1 MRRLITPIA
10 AAALLTGCF
19 FQPDNFDAEM
29 TLNADGSYSF
39 SYVGE
44 LKLLNLNEREF
55 SPPKDQ
61 PFDPAKARCTRY
73 TDGEGNVVN
82 DAWYDSFGYNDAKP
96 AVALSE
102 PATRADSGAEAEAA
116 VDESATR
123 QRECTKEELARLES
137 EEKERQASK
146 QQEFEQQSGI
156 VASIFGGA
164 IPGNDEALAKF
175 AANLSK
181 YDGWQK
187 VRYAGDSRFA
197 VEYRVTGRF
206 DNYFAF
212 PVLPDGATQFPFF
225 HIVPRADGAVEL
237 LSPAV
242 GGENGSF
249 IALMQLGAM
258 SGGRGNNDLPDFGPI
273 NGRFTL
279 RTSGNVRA
287 NNAPDG
293 FVDEGGMKV
302 MRWDLSEQ
310 RMGPRALIALSR

>member
-1 MRRLITPIA
+1 MRFMRQLIAPIA
-10 AAALLTGCF
+10 AAALLTSCF

-29 TLNADGSYSF
+29 TLNADGTYSF

-44 LKLLNLNEREF
+44 LKLLNPNEREF
-55 SPPKDQ
+55 SPPKAQ
-61 PFDPAKARCTRY
+61 PFDPAKARCTSY
-73 TDGEGNVVN
+73 TDSDGNVVD
-82 DAWYDSFGYNDAKP
+82 DAWYDSFGGETPSVEAP
-96 AVALSE
+96 A
-102 PATRADSGAEAEAA
+102 REAEAIA
-116 VDESATR
+116 VEPEPYADESTTR
-123 QRECTKEELARLES
+123 QRPCTKEELARLES
-137 EEKERQASK
+137 DEKDRQARK

-156 VASIFGGA
+156 IAAIFGGA
-164 IPGNDEALAKF
+164 IPGNDEALTKF

-181 YDGWQK
+181 YDGWKK
-187 VRYAGDSRFA
+187 VSYAGDNRFA

-206 DNYFAF
+206 DSYFAF

-258 SGGRGNNDLPDFGPI
+258 SGGRGNDNFSDFGPI

-279 RTSGNVRA
+279 RTSGDVRA

-293 FVDEGGMKV
+293 FVEEGGMKV
-302 MRWDLSEQ
+302 MRWDLSQQ
-310 RMGPRALIALSR
+310 RMGPRALITLTR